1 MQHQKGFSLVE
12 LMIALTLGLVLMA
25 GVMQM
30 FLGSRA
36 AYSNQQAVAHI
47 QETGR
52 LALEFLA
59 RDIRMA
65 GYMGCSSKAMAQLD
79 SVVNSTSFQYNV
91 VGVTA
96 DATKSGIIAI
106 RGYSSEPTGSDLSPD
121 PLAGT
126 DLLTITRSPESDITV
141 TRNKETNT
149 LFGRLSRVDDASC
162 PDDSDRLDGVC
173 KLDMLIVTDCKKGRV
188 FQATNITSSSD
199 EIHITHGAS
208 GPPGNK
214 TPGWGGV
221 SDATNNYEEGSQ
233 ILKIERTTYYI
244 AKGRS
249 GRPSLWQKTGSQ
261 TYEILE
267 GVENMYITYGRDT
280 NGDGIPDTYNTAA
293 EVDAAG
299 AVNWF
304 NVLSVRLQLL
314 VQSMEDGVLPEKQIY
329 SFGTETNKEATDH
342 RLRQVFIST
351 IGIRSRLK

>member
-1 MQHQKGFSLVE
+1 MRHQKGFSLVE

-36 AYSNQQAVAHI
+36 AYSNQQAVTHI

-79 SVVNSTSFQYNV
+79 SVINSTNFQYDI

-121 PLAGT
+121 PLPNT
-126 DLLTITRSPESDITV
+126 DLLTITRSPESDIAV
-141 TRNKETNT
+141 TREKEANT
-149 LFGRLSRVDDASC
+149 LFGRLSRTDAESC
-162 PDDSDRLDGVC
+162 PDDSDRLDGIC
-173 KLDMLIVTDCKKGRV
+173 NLDMLIVTDCKKARV
-188 FQATNITSSSD
+188 FQATGLASSSG
-199 EIHITHGAS
+199 EIQITHGAS
-208 GPPGNK
+208 GPPGNT
-214 TPGWGGV
+214 TPGWGGAA
-221 SDATNNYEEGSQ
+221 DAANNYEEGSQ

-244 AKGRS
+244 ATGRS

-267 GVENMYITYGRDT
+267 GVEDMHITYGRDT
-280 NGDGIPDTYNTAA
+280 NSDGIPDTYNTAA

-299 AVNWF
+299 AANWF

-314 VQSMEDGVLPEKQIY
+314 VQSMDDGVLPEKQIY
-329 SFGTETNKEATDH
+329 SFGTDANKEAADH